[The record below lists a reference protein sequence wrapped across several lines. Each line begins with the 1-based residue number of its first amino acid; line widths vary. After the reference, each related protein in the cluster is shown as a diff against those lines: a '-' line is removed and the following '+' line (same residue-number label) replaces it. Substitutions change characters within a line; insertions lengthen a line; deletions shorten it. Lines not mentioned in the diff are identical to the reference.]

1 MGMDEARLFHRMLDV
16 IEDDILPLT
25 RRTVPEGHKIFGA
38 AVLRAED
45 LSLVRAGTNHEAWC
59 PLWHGEIYTIKEFFE
74 DKTHPRPEECL
85 FLSTHEPCSMCL
97 SALAWSGFPRVYF
110 FFGYEQT
117 EGDFHIPHDLRMLDE
132 IFHCRKPARKS
143 SFLEMTPLFDLMPGL
158 PDPDAARARCERIRR
173 AYVDV
178 SAVYQAIKD
187 HSVEI
192 ARK

>member
-1 MGMDEARLFHRMLDV
+1 MQEKLFNRLMDV
-16 IEDDILPLT
+16 IEYDVAPLT
-25 RRTVPEGHKIFGA
+25 RKRVAIGCKVFGA
-38 AVLRAED
+38 AVLRSED

-117 EGDFHIPHDLRMLDE
+117 EEDFHIPHDLRMLDE
-132 IFHCRKPARKS
+132 IFHCPKPARKS
-143 SFLEMTPLFDLMPGL
+143 SFLEMTPLFDLIPRL
-158 PDPDAARARCERIRR
+158 PDPDAARARCEKIRR
-173 AYVDV
+173 AYGEV

-187 HSVEI
+187 QSVEI